1 MSELHQ
7 TGPTKVGGLV
17 EDQAGLVVEFGHL
30 PAGVGDGG
38 AAGGAA
44 GRGTGAVRRVA
55 GDRAPG
61 VGRRRLNGRAVGR
74 DAATRARRRLHRRL
88 RRRHDGAAAPA
99 DHPHSHGTLQA
110 RSQQCVCVQRTV
122 HGT

>member
-44 GRGTGAVRRVA
+44 ERGTGAVRRVA

-61 VGRRRLNGRAVGR
+61 VGRRRLDGRAVDR
-74 DAATRARRRLHRRL
+74 DAATRARRRLHHRL

-110 RSQQCVCVQRTV
+110 RSQQCVCV
-122 HGT
+122 